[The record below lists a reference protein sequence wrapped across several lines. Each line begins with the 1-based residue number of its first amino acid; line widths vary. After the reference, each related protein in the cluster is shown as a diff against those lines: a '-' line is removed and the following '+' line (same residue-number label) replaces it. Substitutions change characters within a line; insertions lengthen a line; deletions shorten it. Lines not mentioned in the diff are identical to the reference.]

1 MTDDEDTVWIG
12 HPQKAR
18 CYHTDPDCQHF
29 PSERY
34 AREISLDLAL
44 SYYEL
49 PECAY
54 CANEWQPDDTDG
66 WGIYEHAVKA
76 DPEELEP

>member
-1 MTDDEDTVWIG
+1 MPDDDETVWIG
-12 HPQKAR
+12 HPRKAR
-18 CYHTDPDCQHF
+18 CYHTDLNCQRF

-54 CANEWQPDDTDG
+54 CADDWQPDDTDG
-66 WGIYEHAVKA
+66 WGIYEKAVNT